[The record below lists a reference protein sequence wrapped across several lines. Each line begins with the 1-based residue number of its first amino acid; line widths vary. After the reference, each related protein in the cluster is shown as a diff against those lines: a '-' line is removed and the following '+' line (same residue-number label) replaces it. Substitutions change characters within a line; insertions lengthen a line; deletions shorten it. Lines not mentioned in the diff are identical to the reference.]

1 MNKNKHLQCVLDSHH
16 LNKLGSLKDNYVKK
30 KNDVKEALSK
40 KFSDKKITNPI
51 DSGSYAKK
59 TEVNTKFDMDVCIPF
74 KKESYS
80 TLKEMYN
87 EVHDY
92 FKKEYED
99 DDLITVKKQKVSI
112 GLDFSVDG
120 EILEMDIVPGR
131 EINNY
136 LTDEELNLYV
146 FSGLWSQKERD
157 ENKERI
163 KTNIKEHIRLVSGQD
178 NQNQRKI
185 IKLLKVW
192 KKENS
197 SSSANMKS
205 FLIELFT
212 IEAFKQNK
220 STIPNGLWDKLKM
233 VIDFII
239 EKIETIKLQDPANSS
254 NIVTDTLDDNQKK
267 NIKRNLKNLLKQI
280 EQDDENIKI
289 YFPVNSKYPCS
300 NGYAGGYVGGRKSY
314 NQFS

>member
-1 MNKNKHLQCVLDSHH
+1 MNKDKHLQCVLESHH
-16 LNKLGSLKDNYVKK
+16 LNKLGKVKDNYVKK

-40 KFSDKKITNPI
+40 KFSDKKTTSPI

-59 TEVNTKFDMDVCIPF
+59 TEINTKFDMDVCIPF
-74 KKESYS
+74 KKDSFS
-80 TLKEMYN
+80 TLKEMYD
-87 EVHDY
+87 EVYTY

-99 DDLITVKKQKVSI
+99 NDLISVKKQKVSI
-112 GLDFSVDG
+112 GLEFSIER

-131 EINNY
+131 EINDY
-136 LTDEELNLYV
+136 SKDEELNLYV
-146 FSGLWSQKERD
+146 FSGLWSQTERD

-163 KTNIKEHIRLVSGQD
+163 KTNIKEHIRLVGGQE
-178 NQNQRKI
+178 NENQRKI

-212 IEAFKQNK
+212 IEAFKNNEK
-220 STIPNGLWDKLKM
+220 NIPNGLWDKLKM
-233 VIDFII
+233 TIDFII
-239 EKIETIKLQDPANSS
+239 EKIETIKLQDPANTS

-267 NIKRNLKNLLKQI
+267 NIKRNLENLLKQI

-289 YFPVNSKYPCS
+289 YFPVNSEYPCS
-300 NGYAGGYVGGRKSY
+300 DGYAGYTGGRKSY